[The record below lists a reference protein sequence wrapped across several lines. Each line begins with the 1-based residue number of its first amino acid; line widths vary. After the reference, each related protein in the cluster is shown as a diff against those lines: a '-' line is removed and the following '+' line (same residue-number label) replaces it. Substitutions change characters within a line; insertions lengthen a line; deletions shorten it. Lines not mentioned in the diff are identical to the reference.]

1 MKRIIS
7 FLLVILVALQC
18 FSCAPKP
25 EKMILGT
32 WKSQGSLLG
41 VATETTYEFFEN
53 GTGTKSTLV
62 EVSFKYEFAGD
73 KLLITSTL
81 LGIEDI
87 DAYFY
92 EFDGDRLILTDTD
105 ENLILQKI

>member
-7 FLLVILVALQC
+7 FLLVILVAFQL

-25 EKMILGT
+25 EKMILGS
-32 WKSQGSLLG
+32 WKSQGSVLG
-41 VATETTYEFFEN
+41 VSTETTYEFFEN
-53 GTGTKSTLV
+53 GTGTKSSLV

-73 KLLITSTL
+73 KLLITTTL

-87 DAYFY
+87 DAYSY
-92 EFDGDRLILTDTD
+92 EFDGDRLILTGMD
-105 ENLILQKI
+105 ENLILEKL